1 MDRAALLDQFRTG
14 YAAVEGALDGII
26 DPELDHPAPD
36 GGWTARQVVHHLA
49 DSEATAYVR
58 LRKLIAEDKPL
69 IQGYDEPEFAR
80 RLHYERPIA
89 SSLAVLRAVRT
100 SSLSLL
106 ESLTPAEWDRKGTHA
121 ESGSYSVDR
130 WLEIYANHS
139 HDHAAQIRAARGWVS
154 PSIGPDGT
162 GGDPVPR

>member
-1 MDRAALLDQFRTG
+1 MDRAALLEQFRGG
-14 YAAVEGALDGII
+14 YAAVETVLASFTDA
-26 DPELDHPAPD
+26 ELDHPAPD
-36 GGWTARQVVHHLA
+36 GGWAARQVVHHLA

-58 LRKLIAEDKPL
+58 LRKLIAEDDPV

-89 SSLAVLRAVRT
+89 SSLAVLRAVRAA
-100 SSLSLL
+100 SLELL
-106 ESLTPAEWDRKGTHA
+106 ESLTPAEWDRKGKHA

-139 HDHAAQIRAARGWVS
+139 HDHAAQIRAARG
-154 PSIGPDGT
+154 
-162 GGDPVPR
+162 